1 MTVSLS
7 DKYDLTK
14 NQIYVSGTQ
23 AVIRMLLMQKA
34 RDEAAGLKTSGF
46 ISGYRGSPLGGLDL
60 QIGRAGKALS
70 GNDIHFEAGINEGDV
85 VVIHEQ
91 TDADNG
97 DIVVALVEDQEATLK
112 YLRKK
117 GSAIALEAANPAY
130 ETRVYRD
137 DQVKVQGKLVGLIR
151 TY

>member
-60 QIGRAGKALS
+60 QIGRAGNALS
-70 GNDIHFEAGINEGDV
+70 DNDIHFEAGINEELAATAIWGTQQVGFYDAAR
-85 VVIHEQ
+85 
-91 TDADNG
+91 TDGVFSLWYGKGPGVDRAGVKAAFWRLWVMTIMRNHR
-97 DIVVALVEDQEATLK
+97 LTLMQ
-112 YLRKK
+112 RNT
-117 GSAIALEAANPAY
+117 SS
-130 ETRVYRD
+130 
-137 DQVKVQGKLVGLIR
+137 LIQ
-151 TY
+151 